1 MNSPSPP
8 KVPNSPPLAGERLAF
23 TGTLA
28 SMTHK
33 EAHARVEECGG
44 TATEHVSRQTTMLV
58 VGEEGWPLEA
68 DGTPSVKFQHAER
81 LRQEGLDLRIVSES
95 EWLGFVGL
103 DGRRDQLHRRCT
115 PAMLSKMLNVSV
127 HDIRRWERMGL
138 IKAVSHVHRLPYFD
152 FQEVAGARRLVELV
166 EAGVPVREIQSSLE
180 RLQSVVGVGQRPLAQ
195 LELLAAGRHVLYRD
209 ERGHLKTAGGQRLFD
224 FAAPEPKEVPPGSSA
239 QPGEADQDC
248 SSSGVLRLKAE
259 LEQEVRKH
267 WTAQEWFEEG
277 RRLADE
283 GLLAPA
289 VEALRMSLMEDADGP
304 EVQFHLAEALYRQGN
319 LPAALER
326 FHVAAEL
333 DHNYLEAWIQI
344 GCIHAELGNREAATE
359 AFDIALDLHPDCPDA
374 HIHKAETLHQAG
386 RTHEAI
392 PHWRKYLEFDRS
404 GPWAE
409 AARTRLEAHAGEPGE
424 RDERG
429 KSGEPGA

>member
-1 MNSPSPP
+1 MASPAHPEL
-8 KVPNSPPLAGERLAF
+8 PNAPPLAGERLAF

-33 EAHARVEECGG
+33 EAHARVAECGG
-44 TATEHVSRQTTMLV
+44 TAAEHVSRQTTMLV
-58 VGEEGWPLEA
+58 IGEEGWPLEA

-81 LRQEGLDLRIVSES
+81 LNREGADIRIVSES
-95 EWLGFVGL
+95 DWLGFVGL
-103 DGRRDQLHRRCT
+103 AGERSQLHRRCT
-115 PAMLSKMLNVSV
+115 PAMLSQMLHVSV

-138 IKAVSHVHRLPYFD
+138 IKAVSHVHRLPFFD
-152 FQEVAGARRLVELV
+152 FQEVASARRLVELV
-166 EAGVPVREIQSSLE
+166 EAGVPAREIQESL
-180 RLQSVVGVGQRPLAQ
+180 RKLQTIVGIDARPLAQ
-195 LELLAAGRHVLYRD
+195 LELLASGGHLLYRD
-209 ERGHLKTAGGQRLFD
+209 PHGHLQTTGGQRLFD
-224 FAAPEPKEVPPGSSA
+224 FAAPPSDESPGDTGAANPDAPQSRPPTTESAADPAPAQAIRFEPAPHPDR
-239 QPGEADQDC
+239 QQ
-248 SSSGVLRLKAE
+248 
-259 LEQEVRKH
+259 
-267 WTAQEWFEEG
+267 WTAQDWFEEG

-283 GLLAPA
+283 GELDAA
-289 VEALRMSLMEDADGP
+289 IETLRMSLMEDADSP

-319 LPAALER
+319 LAGALER

-344 GCIHAELGNREAATE
+344 GCIHAELGQHDAAIE

-386 RTHEAI
+386 RTQEAV

-409 AARTRLEAHAGEPGE
+409 AARTRLETQSTHA
-424 RDERG
+424 
-429 KSGEPGA
+429 